1 MGVTPVAGQ
10 GANSGLARMLA
21 VGLAAVSLAWLW
33 VVPAPAATAGTTRG
47 DTAQWDDAGSAAIRP
62 PSTVVTL
69 TFDDGDADQMTAAR
83 VLRRRGLAA
92 TFYIITG
99 AVGTRAT

>member
-1 MGVTPVAGQ
+1 MPVAGQ